1 MKNRMLKRPNAT
13 GGFTLVE
20 VLVSI
25 TVLGL
30 MMVGVA
36 QMLNSAMTATLGS
49 YKHIDADTQARMV
62 LDRMAYDISKIT
74 KRSDVDY
81 YFQKNTG
88 NDQMAF
94 FSEAGGYYPSDISA
108 TASESS
114 TSLVGYQINSNSQME
129 RLSKGLIWN
138 GVTDAAPSMVYLP
151 QTIASTWP
159 LVKPASAS
167 VTYGTDTNFQVIG
180 DQIFRLEYCF
190 LVQNRFT
197 TSNATTA
204 LSTTTTLSDTPYVT
218 PDTSISG
225 MQDVVAVVVS
235 IAVLDAQSRAI
246 VSNATMQTAA
256 GNLADVSG
264 SNIATSALPS
274 TVWKAKLLS
283 NGLGLPKAAA
293 SQVRFYQRY
302 CYLTHIQQ

>member
-1 MKNRMLKRPNAT
+1 MKTSLRSQSSA

-25 TVLGL
+25 SVLGL

-36 QMLNSAMTATLGS
+36 QMLNSAMSATLGG

-94 FSEAGGYYPSDISA
+94 FSESGGYYPSDITTS
-108 TASESS
+108 TPESDV
-114 TSLVGYQINSNSQME
+114 SLVGYRINSTSNQLE

-138 GVTDAAPSMVYLP
+138 GVNDSAPSMVYLP
-151 QTIASTWP
+151 QTIPSTWP
-159 LVKPASAS
+159 QV
-167 VTYGTDTNFQVIG
+167 VGTGTDSNYQTIG

-197 TSNATTA
+197 TTNATTTLA
-204 LSTTTTLSDTPYVT
+204 TSTTLSDTPYVS
-218 PDTSISG
+218 PDTSITG

-235 IAVLDAQSRAI
+235 IAVLDTESRAL
-246 VSNATMQTAA
+246 VSNTALQTASS
-256 GNLADVSG
+256 NLPDVSG
-264 SNIATSALPS
+264 TSIATSGLPS
-274 TVWKAKLLS
+274 TIWKAKLLS
-283 NGLGLPKAAA
+283 TGLGLPKAAA

-302 CYLTHIQQ
+302 CYLTHVQ